1 LADFFAAFFMAMR
14 WLLVSW
20 TYGYCSPVWN
30 AAGVGPASS
39 RRRATRAGTD
49 SWQQKTRIARRCRSS
64 VRRVQ
69 ERFAGEMLPESTFES
84 SRAEGFVVLRV
95 VPVARLTLV
104 RRSPLLG
111 RKLITVFL
119 DVNNP
124 GEKFPGPGRA
134 RRRAAT
140 SLGAARR
147 RRRRPRRNV
156 DATPLRRARRDQT
169 PCFTHSTASDAAA
182 ATLARRSGERGAR
195 ALRGHVAT
203 PAPTPS
209 GGRAACRRM
218 ARRNS
223 PIAPICAK
231 RNRPQGGRSDG
242 GTRARG
248 DQ

>member
-104 RRSPLLG
+104 RRSALLG
-111 RKLITVFL
+111 RKLITVFSP
-119 DVNNP
+119 VNNP
-124 GEKFPGPGRA
+124 GENFFPAGRPRRSPEAA
-134 RRRAAT
+134 RGT
-140 SLGAARR
+140 PRR
-147 RRRRPRRNV
+147 RRSTPARNL
-156 DATPLRRARRDQT
+156 DATMHRGACRKEP
-169 PCFTHSTASDAAA
+169 PCFTHSPANGARADAVVRARGGRAA
-182 ATLARRSGERGAR
+182 RGAR
-195 ALRGHVAT
+195 DHVAT
-203 PAPTPS
+203 PSRTVP
-209 GGRAACRRM
+209 
-218 ARRNS
+218 
-223 PIAPICAK
+223 
-231 RNRPQGGRSDG
+231 DG
-242 GTRARG
+242 
-248 DQ
+248 